1 MDDQEREMEAYSILR
16 GETEVGALACYPDTC
31 EDEIQALTA
40 AGLTVRP
47 MEGEEV
53 AGESG
58 DLKPIDAECSA
69 DNHDAC
75 DISMAVAWVRDLAS
89 DTGTAAPEVQE
100 LLATG
105 YRDKEQVIEVL
116 SVVRDRLPET
126 ATVDGEEIQP
136 RMASEQAIGLVR
148 GEWSID
154 DMPDAEPAS

>member
-1 MDDQEREMEAYSILR
+1 MDEDQMREMDAYSILR
-16 GETEVGALACYPDTC
+16 GETEVGAIACYPDTC
-31 EDEIQALTA
+31 DEEIQALTA

-47 MEGEEV
+47 MDGDGD
-53 AGESG
+53 AD
-58 DLKPIDAECSA
+58 DLKPIEVECSA

-89 DTGTAAPEVQE
+89 DTGTDAPEVQA
-100 LLATG
+100 LLQTG

-116 SVVRDRLPET
+116 TAVRDRLPKT

-136 RMASEQAIGLVR
+136 RMASEQAIGLVK

-154 DMPDAEPAS
+154 DMPDAGSAS